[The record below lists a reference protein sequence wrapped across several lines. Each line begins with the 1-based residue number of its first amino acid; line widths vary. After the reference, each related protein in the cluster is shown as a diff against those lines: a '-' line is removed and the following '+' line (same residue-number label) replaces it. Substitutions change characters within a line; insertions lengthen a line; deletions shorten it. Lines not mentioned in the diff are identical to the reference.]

1 MAYTNSPLVN
11 YTKISP
17 CQSGARNHTIDR
29 ITPHCVVGQLS
40 VETMGAWFGQ
50 PSTKASANYG
60 IGEDAR
66 VGMYVE
72 EKDRS
77 WCSSSSENDN
87 RAVTIECASDM
98 KDPYA
103 FRAIVYEKLIT
114 LCADVCRRNGKTK
127 LLWLGDKN
135 ATMNY
140 QPAPDEMI
148 LTVHRWFA
156 AKACP
161 GDWLM
166 ARMGELAIKV
176 TALIGGVI
184 MWYRVGT
191 GWEDGKCVG
200 QVEADLDLN
209 IAKATADRFGY
220 KVYDWEGV
228 LVYAA
233 QPVPGSG
240 STQAK
245 SIHALVDEKA
255 KAAAM
260 LELVHNTDKS
270 GILPSVTT
278 AQMILESGYCGTDL
292 ALNANNC
299 FGMKENLS
307 GNTWPGSTWD
317 GKSIY
322 PKQTQEDDGRGNYYW
337 ITANFRKYA
346 CVEDS
351 IGDHSAYLLGAMNGS
366 KKRYAGLTDT
376 KDYKEAI
383 TIIKNGGYA
392 TDTRYIAKICDIIQ
406 RFGLDKYDKQVT
418 PTPAPDPEPQPAPTP
433 APATVKYKVQY
444 GAFKSQNGA
453 QTKQKTLAD
462 AGIKDTM
469 ITDLQSDGYYRILSK
484 KDYDTEAAARKVA
497 NKQKKATGFNTTV
510 KKVDA

>member
-1 MAYTNSPLVN
+1 MGYSNSPLVS
-11 YTKISP
+11 YKKISP

-60 IGEDAR
+60 IGDDGR

-77 WCSSSSENDN
+77 WCSSSSANDN
-87 RAVTIECASDM
+87 RAVTIECASDRT
-98 KDPYA
+98 DPYA
-103 FRAIVYEKLIT
+103 FKTVVYEKLIE
-114 LCADVCRRNGKTK
+114 LCADICRRNGKTK

-135 ATMNY
+135 TTLNY

-161 GDWLM
+161 GDWM
-166 ARMGELAIKV
+166 MRRMGDLAARV
-176 TALIGGVI
+176 TALIGDPI
-184 MWYRVGT
+184 KWYRVGLS
-191 GWEDGKCVG
+191 WEDGKCVG
-200 QVEADLDLN
+200 QVEADEKLEN
-209 IAKATADRFGY
+209 AKATADRYGY
-220 KVYDWEGV
+220 KVFDSEGV
-228 LVYAA
+228 LVYSAK
-233 QPVPGSG
+233 PVGGSG
-240 STQAK
+240 STQARA
-245 SIHALVDEKA
+245 IHGLADERA

-260 LELVHNTDKS
+260 LELVHNADKS

-299 FGMKENLS
+299 FGMKEKLS

-317 GKSIY
+317 GSSVY
-322 PKQTQEDDGRGNYYW
+322 PKKTQEDDGHGNLYT
-337 ITANFRKYA
+337 IVANFRKYPR
-346 CVEDS
+346 VEDS

-366 KKRYAGLTDT
+366 KKRYAGLTDA

-392 TDTRYIAKICDIIQ
+392 TDTKYIAKICDIIQ

-418 PTPAPDPEPQPAPTP
+418 PQPQPEPAPAPKPAPDPA
-433 APATVKYKVQY
+433 ALKYRVQY
-444 GAFKSQNGA
+444 GAFKKKTGA
-453 QTKQKTLAD
+453 ETKVKNLKN
-462 AGIKDTM
+462 AGIKDHLM
-469 ITDLQSDGYYRILSK
+469 ITELQADGYYRVM
-484 KDYDTEAAARKVA
+484 DDRTFETEAEALKV
-497 NKQKKATGFNTTV
+497 KKKANAKNIAADV
-510 KKVDA
+510 KIA